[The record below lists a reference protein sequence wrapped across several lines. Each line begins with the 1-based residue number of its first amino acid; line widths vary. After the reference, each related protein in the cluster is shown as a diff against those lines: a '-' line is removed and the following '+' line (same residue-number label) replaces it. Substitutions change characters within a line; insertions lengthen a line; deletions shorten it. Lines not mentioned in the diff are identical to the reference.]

1 MNRTSPKFR
10 RTPPWFRRTRTSTK
24 MVSEWLQPIPEKENI
39 RVPIP
44 EKEYIRVLYVGKL
57 QLPQLHVA
65 GESMENEKEEA
76 LRIMISDIWKV
87 ARKFNNSNFI
97 SGHLSFTKSLYVVQL
112 FEGGEDVVG
121 SLMERI
127 KRDDRVIIEKVF
139 RKRLIK
145 VNLGWEVSMSY
156 SFNLSPADLGLIK
169 NPNLS
174 MEQLFDNI
182 TSTYEIKRLG
192 VKLSKFYRNTVDIIL
207 LKYISHHQVG
217 LVKVEN
223 SCGKY

>member
-207 LKYISHHQVG
+207 LKYISLHQAG

-223 SCGKY
+223 I

>member
-1 MNRTSPKFR
+1 MIT
-10 RTPPWFRRTRTSTK
+10 
-24 MVSEWLQPIPEKENI
+24 ELLQPIPEKEYK
-39 RVPIP
+39 PIP
-44 EKEYIRVLYVGKL
+44 EKDYIRVLYVGKL

-65 GESMENEKEEA
+65 GESMENVKEEA
-76 LRIMISDIWKV
+76 LRVMISDIWKV
-87 ARKFNNSNFI
+87 ARKFNGSNFI

-112 FEGGEDVVG
+112 LEGSEDVVG
-121 SLMERI
+121 LLMERI
-127 KRDDRVIIEKVF
+127 KRDKRVIIEKVF
-139 RKRLIK
+139 TKRLTM
-145 VNLGWEVSMSY
+145 NLGWEVSMSY
-156 SFNLSPADLGLIK
+156 SFNLSPVDLGLIK

-207 LKYISHHQVG
+207 LKYISLHQAG

-223 SCGKY
+223 I

>member
-174 MEQLFDNI
+174 MEELFGKI

-207 LKYISHHQVG
+207 LKYISLHQAG

-223 SCGKY
+223 M

>member
-1 MNRTSPKFR
+1 MNRTFPKLRMTSPKFK
-10 RTPPWFRRTRTSTK
+10 RTRTYTK
-24 MVSEWLQPIPEKENI
+24 MITECML
-39 RVPIP
+39 PIP

-57 QLPQLHVA
+57 QLPQFHVA
-65 GESMENEKEEA
+65 GESLENEKEEA
-76 LRIMISDIWKV
+76 LRIMISGIWKV

-97 SGHLSFTKSLYVVQL
+97 SGDLSFTKSLYVVQL
-112 FEGGEDVVG
+112 LEGVKDVVG

-127 KRDDRVIIEKVF
+127 KRDKRVIIEKVF
-139 RKRLIK
+139 TKRLLK
-145 VNLGWEVSMSY
+145 MNLGWEVSMSY
-156 SFNLSPADLGLIK
+156 SFSLSPADLGLIK
-169 NPNLS
+169 SPNLS

-207 LKYISHHQVG
+207 LKYISLHQSG

-223 SCGKY
+223 I

>member
-192 VKLSKFYRNTVDIIL
+192 VKLSKFYRNTVDTIL
-207 LKYISHHQVG
+207 LKYISLRQSG
-217 LVKVEN
+217 LVKVEDI
-223 SCGKY
+223 

>member
-1 MNRTSPKFR
+1 MNRTSPKLR
-10 RTPPWFRRTRTSTK
+10 RSSSKHKRSRSSRK
-24 MVSEWLQPIPEKENI
+24 MITEWLQ
-39 RVPIP
+39 PIP

-65 GESMENEKEEA
+65 GEVRENAKEEA

-87 ARKFNNSNFI
+87 ARKFNSSNFI

-112 FEGGEDVVG
+112 LEGVEDVVC

-127 KRDDRVIIEKVF
+127 QRDKRVIIEKVF
-139 RKRLIK
+139 TKRLLTM
-145 VNLGWEVSMSY
+145 NLGWEVSMSY
-156 SFNLSPADLGLIK
+156 SFNLSPVDLRLIK

-182 TSTYEIKRLG
+182 TSTFEIKRLG
-192 VKLSKFYRNTVDIIL
+192 VKHSKFYRNTVNIIL
-207 LKYISHHQVG
+207 LKYISLHQAG

-223 SCGKY
+223 I

>member
-1 MNRTSPKFR
+1 MNRTSPKLR
-10 RTPPWFRRTRTSTK
+10 RTAPKLKRSRSSRK
-24 MVSEWLQPIPEKENI
+24 MITEWLQ
-39 RVPIP
+39 PIP

-65 GESMENEKEEA
+65 GEVRENAKEEA
-76 LRIMISDIWKV
+76 LRIMIRDIWKV
-87 ARKFNNSNFI
+87 ARKFNSSNFI
-97 SGHLSFTKSLYVVQL
+97 SGHLSFTKSLYVAQL
-112 FEGGEDVVG
+112 LEGVEDVVC

-127 KRDDRVIIEKVF
+127 QRDKRVIIEKVF
-139 RKRLIK
+139 TKRLLTM
-145 VNLGWEVSMSY
+145 NLGWEVSMSY
-156 SFNLSPADLGLIK
+156 SFNLSPVDLRLIK

-192 VKLSKFYRNTVDIIL
+192 VKLSKFYRNTIEIIL
-207 LKYISHHQVG
+207 LKYISLHQAG

-223 SCGKY
+223 I

>member
-1 MNRTSPKFR
+1 MITEC
-10 RTPPWFRRTRTSTK
+10 
-24 MVSEWLQPIPEKENI
+24 MQPIPEKEHI

-65 GESMENEKEEA
+65 GESMENEEEEA

-87 ARKFNNSNFI
+87 AKKFNNSNFI
-97 SGHLSFTKSLYVVQL
+97 SGHLSFTKGLYVVQL
-112 FEGGEDVVG
+112 LEGVEDVVS

-127 KRDDRVIIEKVF
+127 KRDKRVIIEKVF
-139 RKRLIK
+139 TKRLLK
-145 VNLGWEVSMSY
+145 MNLGWEASISY

-169 NPNLS
+169 NHNLS

-182 TSTYEIKRLG
+182 TSIHEIKRLG

-207 LKYISHHQVG
+207 LKYISLHQAG

-223 SCGKY
+223 S

>member
-1 MNRTSPKFR
+1 MIT
-10 RTPPWFRRTRTSTK
+10 
-24 MVSEWLQPIPEKENI
+24 EWLQ
-39 RVPIP
+39 PIP

-65 GESMENEKEEA
+65 GEVRKNAKEEA

-87 ARKFNNSNFI
+87 ARKFNSSNFI
-97 SGHLSFTKSLYVVQL
+97 SGHLSFTKSLYVIQL
-112 FEGGEDVVG
+112 LEGVEDVVG

-127 KRDDRVIIEKVF
+127 KRDKRVIIEKVF
-139 RKRLIK
+139 TKRLTM
-145 VNLGWEVSMSY
+145 NLGWEVSMSY
-156 SFNLSPADLGLIK
+156 SFNLSPVDLRYIK

-182 TSTYEIKRLG
+182 SSTYEIKRLG
-192 VKLSKFYRNTVDIIL
+192 VKHSKFYRNTIEMIL
-207 LKYISHHQVG
+207 LKYISLHQAG

-223 SCGKY
+223 I